1 MQRYQ
6 LFIGPAL
13 LLLAVLL
20 VYSNHF
26 DNDFHFD
33 DSHTIV
39 NNVYIRDLSNIPAF
53 FTDAST
59 FSSLPSNQ
67 SYRPVLSSSLAL
79 DHFLGGGL
87 KRTWFHGTSFLLFCL
102 QGVLMYFFFRR
113 LLRLSGWNN
122 SFAGQLSLVAVA
134 WYLLHPV
141 QAETVNYLIARGE
154 ILSTVFLLAALLVW
168 PADQNWKRIIV
179 SLILVSVGAL
189 SKIPA
194 VLFAP
199 LLLLFL
205 WMFRE
210 GKGSLFRVLSFRQ
223 LSVVWPAWA
232 VGVALYLFIRK
243 MEPNW
248 VPGGESAWNYLITQP
263 WVILHYFISL
273 FFPFSL
279 NADTDMVTLDSVWDW
294 RFISGI
300 LFILVLILAAL
311 RLSRVRELRP
321 ASFGIFWFL
330 LTLLPT
336 SSFIPLSEV
345 MNDHRM
351 YLPFV
356 GLILA
361 VVVLAGYLY
370 NSYLKN
376 QYASGDVMLSGVETM
391 ESSKRSLFD
400 STQNDP
406 KTIFEIAFGSRSL
419 WTYVVITLILLAFG
433 YGTYQRNNVWD
444 TDQSLWKD
452 VTEKSPKNARGLMNY
467 GLSLMKTGE
476 IAQAENY
483 FKKGL
488 ALWPHYP
495 YLHINMAIAQFAQQ
509 RVDSAEIHFRKA
521 LELAPALP
529 EAYYYYAASLTNLG
543 REEEAIGLL
552 QQCLKLAPAHAEAR
566 QLLMLL
572 YYNRSEFDKL
582 KSLAEETLNILPDDP
597 QTLQMLQL
605 AGEGKSKIMV
615 LQEQL
620 AAQPTPEGY
629 LSLSLE
635 FHKAGKFI
643 ECIEAAH
650 KALVLKPDYS
660 LAWNN
665 ICSAYNQLGEWDK
678 AIEAG
683 EKAVSLDPHSQLAK
697 NNLEWALLNKAR
709 QH

>member
-122 SFAGQLSLVAVA
+122 SFASQLSLVAVA

-168 PADQNWKRIIV
+168 PADQNWKRIIG

-210 GKGSLFRVLSFRQ
+210 GKGSLFRDLSFRQ
-223 LSVVWPAWA
+223 LSVVWPAWLVSA
-232 VGVALYLFIRK
+232 ALYLFIRK

-263 WVILHYFISL
+263 CVILHYFISL
-273 FFPFSL
+273 FIPFWLS
-279 NADTDMVTLDSVWDW
+279 ADTDMVVLDSVLDW
-294 RFISGI
+294 RFMSGI
-300 LFILVLILAAL
+300 LFILVLILSAL
-311 RLSRVRELRP
+311 RLSRIRELRP

-361 VVVLAGYLY
+361 VVVMAGYLVR
-370 NSYLKN
+370 
-376 QYASGDVMLSGVETM
+376 ASPSLRKTLLWIPVGVVLS
-391 ESSKRSLFD
+391 
-400 STQNDP
+400 
-406 KTIFEIAFGSRSL
+406 
-419 WTYVVITLILLAFG
+419 AFG

-444 TDQSLWKD
+444 SDESLWKD
-452 VTEKSPKNARGLMNY
+452 VTDKSPKNARGLMNY
-467 GLSLMKTGE
+467 GLSLMKKGE
-476 IAQAENY
+476 IARAEDH
-483 FKKGL
+483 FRKGL

-552 QQCLKLAPAHAEAR
+552 QQCLQLAPAHAEAR

-572 YYNRSEFDKL
+572 YYNRLEFDKL
-582 KSLAEETLNILPDDP
+582 KSLAEKTLTILPDDP

-635 FHKAGKFI
+635 FHKEGKFI